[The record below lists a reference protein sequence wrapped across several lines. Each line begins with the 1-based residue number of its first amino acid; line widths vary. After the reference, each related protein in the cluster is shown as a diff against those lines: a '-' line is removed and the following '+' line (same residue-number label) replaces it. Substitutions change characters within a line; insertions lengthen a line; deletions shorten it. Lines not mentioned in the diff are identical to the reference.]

1 MPYTDAEYEYF
12 EQRQL
17 PARPQG
23 APPSLH
29 PLLQHQDKRPQE
41 EQVYA
46 EPILVNHPVNLNNPL
61 GVTIIIMV
69 VAMTMMIRTRVQS
82 KCNLGRQR
90 HQYGRGSWYA
100 EPFPEWTI
108 LALKCTL

>member
-1 MPYTDAEYEYF
+1 MVV
-12 EQRQL
+12 
-17 PARPQG
+17 
-23 APPSLH
+23 
-29 PLLQHQDKRPQE
+29 LQHTDYNKRPAE

-61 GVTIIIMV
+61 GTTIIIMV
-69 VAMTMMIRTRVQS
+69 VAMTMMTRTRRVQS
-82 KCNLGRQR
+82 KCNLGRQC